1 MIDGGCGDRS
11 RWDTHVVVDEW
22 MIRLLR
28 HARFIVR
35 SGRVMLWM
43 LWVSSDSL
51 GVACFRHAVA
61 LVLVVHRADVLVASL
76 TVGMDGRREALILR
90 HVVHLM
96 HLMETHTLS
105 RVFTR
110 IDGMGLVTWIPGAF
124 GTHAVVRRDLRS
136 GMEVVLGKGT
146 DDFHHS
152 DKNGDCCLNFGSHIG
167 GNIRWELSFA
177 VDYHCLV

>member
-1 MIDGGCGDRS
+1 MIDGGCGGRS
-11 RWDTHVVVDEW
+11 RWDTRVVVDEW

-28 HARFIVR
+28 HARFIVS
-35 SGRVMLWM
+35 SGWVMLLM

-61 LVLVVHRADVLVASL
+61 LVLVVHRAIVWTASL

-105 RVFTR
+105 RVCTL
-110 IDGMGLVTWIPGAF
+110 IGGMGLVTWVPAHLVPVWWCE
-124 GTHAVVRRDLRS
+124 GTSGVEWRWWCLERKRLTSTILIKMAIVV
-136 GMEVVLGKGT
+136 
-146 DDFHHS
+146 
-152 DKNGDCCLNFGSHIG
+152 
-167 GNIRWELSFA
+167 
-177 VDYHCLV
+177 